1 MPMSAGFFFAI
12 SLAVLVALS
21 GAVSA
26 ISFSL
31 TVYTDSSSYVASSSI
46 SIAGEVS
53 PAPGANTS
61 VLLRI
66 YNPNMTLVAG
76 FIASV
81 NGTTGSYSSTFV
93 AGGSSS
99 WTEGTYTVNAT
110 WGAFGPVVFKTT
122 TFSWALSATSTT
134 STSSASTTSST
145 SSTTSTTS
153 SSTTN
158 STSTSSTT
166 TSSSLTTSST
176 SSTTVTSTPSITT
189 SGNVPEFPFQA
200 VTVVLFT
207 ALIIGSYLVLRSR
220 SGHASHGLPR

>member
-1 MPMSAGFFFAI
+1 MKRALFIAI
-12 SLAVLVALS
+12 GLVMLAALS
-21 GAVSA
+21 GAASAVSY
-26 ISFSL
+26 SL
-31 TVYTDSSSYVASSSI
+31 TVHTDSSSYVASSSV
-46 SIAGEVS
+46 SITGEVS

-76 FIASV
+76 FAASV

-93 AGGSSS
+93 AGSSSS

-110 WGAFGPVVFKTT
+110 WGAYGPVVFKTT

-134 STSSASTTSST
+134 TSSVTTTSST

-158 STSTSSTT
+158 STTTNSTT

-176 SSTTVTSTPSITT
+176 STTVTSSSTTT

-200 VTVVLFT
+200 VAVVLFT
-207 ALIIGSYLVLRSR
+207 ALIVGSFLVVRSR

>member
-1 MPMSAGFFFAI
+1 MKRALFIAI
-12 SLAVLVALS
+12 GLVVLAALS
-21 GAVSA
+21 GAASAVSY
-26 ISFSL
+26 SL
-31 TVYTDSSSYVASSSI
+31 TVHTDSSSYVASSSV
-46 SIAGEVS
+46 SITGEVS

-76 FIASV
+76 FAASV

-93 AGGSSS
+93 AGSSSS

-110 WGAFGPVVFKTT
+110 WGAYGPVVFKTT

-134 STSSASTTSST
+134 STSSVSTTSST

-158 STSTSSTT
+158 STTTSSTT

-176 SSTTVTSTPSITT
+176 STTVTSTSSTTT

-200 VTVVLFT
+200 VAVVLFT
-207 ALIIGSYLVLRSR
+207 ALIVGSFLVVRSR